1 MDLSPLLPFLPA
13 PEALPTIQGW
23 LRDEDFELIISRPRS
38 TKLGD
43 FRPPRP
49 GKRAKITLNSNLRP
63 YQFLTTLI
71 HEIAHLK
78 TWNAFGRSAAPHGKE
93 WKAIFGFMLKEM
105 AAAHHWPQSYNQ
117 ALLHHAERPK
127 SAVGGD
133 PLLQKTVLELDGQ
146 SDILLLEEIADG
158 QAFVFKGRKFR
169 RIEKR
174 RTRALVTEIS
184 TGRQYTIPLIAQ
196 VAL

>member
-1 MDLSPLLPFLPA
+1 MDLSPLLRYLPA

-23 LRDEDFELIISRPRS
+23 LRDERFELAISKPRS
-38 TKLGD
+38 SKLGD

-49 GKRAKITLNSNLRP
+49 GKSAKITLNSNLGP

-105 AAAHHWPQSYNQ
+105 AAAHTWPASYQ
-117 ALLHHAERPK
+117 VALLNHADRPK
-127 SAVGGD
+127 SSVGGD
-133 PLLQKTVLELDGQ
+133 PSLQKTVLDLDGQ
-146 SDILLLEEIADG
+146 SDVLLLQEIADG
-158 QAFVFKGRKFR
+158 QAFLFKGRRFR

-184 TGRQYTIPLIAQ
+184 TGRQYTIPLVAQ